1 MTEQQIATVVQ
12 LRLEGNSSST
22 ITEATGISVNTIKSY
37 CSRHGI
43 PAPQRVRTC
52 LLCHTTITTAER
64 FCSDACRM
72 VWYESHQNEDPK
84 LLRICKT
91 CRTVFELRQRNQ
103 AYCSKQ
109 CFYTDRYHQKLKAD
123 ECAGNQGLLAS
134 VPREAAVAIV
144 SMTIDYLVKCGWEL
158 VNNECSPDPSCV
170 VDALNFEFQTEFH
183 SRTKC

>member
-22 ITEATGISVNTIKSY
+22 IAEATGISVNTIKSY

-52 LLCHTTITTAER
+52 LLCQATITSAER

-72 VWYESHQNEDPK
+72 AWYESHQGKEPE
-84 LLRICKT
+84 LLRVCKA
-91 CRTVFELRQRNQ
+91 CGAVFELRQQNQ
-103 AYCSKQ
+103 EYCSKQ
-109 CFYTDRYHQKLKAD
+109 CFYTDRYHQKSKVD
-123 ECAGNQGLLAS
+123 EGAGNQCLLAS

-144 SMTIDYLVKCGWEL
+144 GMTMDYLTKCGWVYADDGSL
-158 VNNECSPDPSCV
+158 LDPSCV
-170 VDALNFEFQTEFH
+170 LDALGLNF
-183 SRTKC
+183 